1 MCRQTSSSKSR
12 PTRAGF
18 TVLEIVVSMI
28 LLGVVLSLLAP
39 LAKRANAQRERNEAR
54 RAALFELSNVLERQ
68 TANPADW
75 SEGTEVRVIEVP
87 TRLMSSF
94 PQAELAVTRHL
105 LEAPAGY
112 RFDATFTWSE
122 PNGQRA
128 APLRLSA
135 FAFPDAEAT
144 P

>member
-1 MCRQTSSSKSR
+1 MQ
-12 PTRAGF
+12 
-18 TVLEIVVSMI
+18 VV
-28 LLGVVLSLLAP
+28 
-39 LAKRANAQRERNEAR
+39 
-54 RAALFELSNVLERQ
+54 
-68 TANPADW
+68 
-75 SEGTEVRVIEVP
+75 EVP
-87 TRLMSSF
+87 TKLMSSF
-94 PQAELAVTRHL
+94 PQAELAVTRHR

-135 FAFPDAEAT
+135 FAFPSAEVT